1 MVASSTGNYKW
12 WVCTYLLASLII
24 ALGLPIFGNNNLQG
38 NAALIWHRSD
48 RTATY
53 YSAAD
58 TAYYPY
64 MEAYMYIYNICK
76 CNVQKKK
83 CVTMY
88 DLKLTL

>member
-64 MEAYMYIYNICK
+64 MEATPPCTT
-76 CNVQKKK
+76 QKAATAAALQQHLS
-83 CVTMY
+83 V
-88 DLKLTL
+88 DQ